1 MIQRTHAGV
10 PVGELAP
17 IGFHIIDKLLQSLCR
32 HQRID
37 HKSEGRDGNIENRL
51 KVLQWIVQRSALE
64 DRLGNVCGRSTE
76 KYGVAVR
83 AGTGDCGSRQ
93 RAATAALVLDYN
105 RAKKRFDLLRP
116 WARDSVEL

>member
-1 MIQRTHAGV
+1 M
-10 PVGELAP
+10 
-17 IGFHIIDKLLQSLCR
+17 
-32 HQRID
+32 
-37 HKSEGRDGNIENRL
+37 
-51 KVLQWIVQRSALE
+51 
-64 DRLGNVCGRSTE
+64 CGRSTE

-116 WARDSVEL
+116 WARDSVEPAARGKGNPSRIGCVG